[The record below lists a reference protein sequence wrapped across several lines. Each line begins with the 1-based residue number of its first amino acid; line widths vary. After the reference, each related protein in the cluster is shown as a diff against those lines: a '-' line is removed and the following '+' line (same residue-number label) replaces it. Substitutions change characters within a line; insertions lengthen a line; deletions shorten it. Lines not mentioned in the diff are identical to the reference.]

1 LGVVPVRNLDH
12 ILERLEVD
20 RIVYRPLFVSG
31 DQKPSHDAVRAW
43 ARGFWK
49 AMALA
54 PATWSKLVED
64 ERTRIINEPFV
75 SFFDLGGHPPNET
88 AGDFHDLLDAEA
100 ELIPR
105 MVLVLR
111 KLTRIREAAGR
122 PARLSRRRKL
132 GRNDPCPCRS
142 GKKYKRCCARA

>member
-1 LGVVPVRNLDH
+1 
-12 ILERLEVD
+12 LEVD
-20 RIVYRPLFVSG
+20 HIVDYRPLFVSG
-31 DQKPSHDAVRAW
+31 DQKPSHGAVRAW

-64 ERTRIINEPFV
+64 ERTRIIIEPFV
-75 SFFDLGGHPPNET
+75 SFFDLGGHPPNEPP
-88 AGDFHDLLDAEA
+88 GDFHDLLDA

-122 PARLSRRRKL
+122 PAPLFRRRQL
-132 GRNDPCPCRS
+132 ERNDPCPCRS
-142 GKKYKRCCARA
+142 GKKYKRCWARLTAIRRPTRAV